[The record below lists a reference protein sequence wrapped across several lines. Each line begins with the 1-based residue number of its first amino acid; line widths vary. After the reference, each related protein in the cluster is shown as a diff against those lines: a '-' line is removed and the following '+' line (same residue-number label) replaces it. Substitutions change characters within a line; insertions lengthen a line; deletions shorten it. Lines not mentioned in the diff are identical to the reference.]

1 MTEETVAAYN
11 ARSLDTGWSADWFLE
26 GNMAIA
32 KIEPPPQFDLGTKLT
47 QWRQRHA
54 EGKAIRRAIPR
65 ESHAGWTPG
74 KDRPDPMKLMAQSN
88 QGRQEHLVPLRMG
101 RMAASP
107 FAFLRGS
114 ACVMAAD
121 LSTSPISGI
130 PVVMCGDAHVNNF
143 GLYGTPQREVV
154 FDLND
159 FDEAVFGP
167 WEWDLKRLVASVNVA
182 GRENG
187 LNRRER
193 AAAVRRCVEGYRFNI
208 SRLQDMGV
216 LDVWYLHA
224 YPGRDNPLTKI
235 DPKSHAVIGKTL
247 AKALR
252 TDNRKLLPKVAERG
266 RNGSWKFREDPPVLT
281 RVDASTKAR
290 VLDGL
295 NRYTNTLPRERRFM
309 LNRYHLAD
317 VAHRVVGVGSV
328 GTRAYLALLF
338 GNGENDPLF
347 LQVKESVEAAHAP
360 YLPPLPEEF
369 RHNGKRVVMGQRAM
383 QASSDPMLGYTEM
396 DGRDY
401 MVRQMKNL
409 KAAIPIEWLT
419 GASFNF
425 YAWGCGA
432 ILARAH
438 ARTGDP
444 ARIAGYCGNS
454 TALDETLVEWSERY
468 GDQTEQDHAK
478 LLASIKRGET
488 KADVESV
495 EGI

>member
-1 MTEETVAAYN
+1 
-11 ARSLDTGWSADWFLE
+11 
-26 GNMAIA
+26 MAMA
-32 KIEPPPQFDLGTKLT
+32 KIELPPKFDFGSKLT
-47 QWRQRHA
+47 PWEQRRA
-54 EGKAIRRAIPR
+54 EGKTLRRAVPR
-65 ESHAGWTPG
+65 ESHAEWNAG

-88 QGRQEHLVPLRMG
+88 QGRQKHLVPLRMG

-121 LSTSPISGI
+121 LSTSPISGVS
-130 PVVMCGDAHVNNF
+130 VVMDGDAHINNF
-143 GLYGTPQREVV
+143 GFYGTPQREVV

-159 FDEAVFGP
+159 FDETIIGP
-167 WEWDLKRLVASVNVA
+167 WEWDLKRLVASVNVC
-182 GRENG
+182 GRQNG

-193 AAAVRRCVEGYRFNI
+193 AAAVRRCVEGYRFNVN
-208 SRLQDMGV
+208 RLQAMGV

-224 YPGRDNPLTKI
+224 YPGRDNPLVKP
-235 DPKSHAVIGKTL
+235 DPKSKAIVRKTL

-252 TDNRKLLPKVAERG
+252 TENRTLLPKVADRKSDG
-266 RNGSWKFREDPPVLT
+266 TWKFRDDPPVLT
-281 RVDASTKAR
+281 RVDASTKAK

-295 NRYTNTLPRERRFM
+295 NRYTNTIPRERRFM

-338 GNGENDPLF
+338 GNGDDDPLF
-347 LQVKESVEAAHAP
+347 LQVKESVQAAHAP
-360 YLPPLPEEF
+360 YLPPPLEEF

-383 QASSDPMLGYTEM
+383 QASSDPMLGYTEI
-396 DGRDY
+396 DGRHY

-409 KAAIPIEWLT
+409 KASIPVEFLA
-419 GASFNF
+419 GAAFNF
-425 YAWGCGA
+425 YGWGCGA

-438 ARTGDP
+438 SRTGDP

-454 TALDETLVEWSERY
+454 AVLDEALAEWSESY
-468 GDQTEQDHAK
+468 GDQTERDHAQ

-488 KADVESV
+488 KAKVESD
-495 EGI
+495 EGS